1 MEEKNKVMGGEEIV
15 IDQVAP
21 FKETIVTVP
30 AEITPIETI
39 KEVEQSPYISG
50 KMNVSGYVYSAPSA
64 KKVIGVKGKGQEIEY
79 KEISNSKWIELKD
92 GGYIL
97 RKWVG

>member
-15 IDQVAP
+15 INEVIP
-21 FKETIVTVP
+21 FKETAVVIP
-30 AEITPIETI
+30 AETIVKEIEW
-39 KEVEQSPYISG
+39 SPYLSG
-50 KMNVSGYVYSAPSA
+50 KMNVSGYVYSAPST
-64 KKVIGVKGKGQEIEY
+64 KKVIGVKGKEQEIEY
-79 KEISNSKWIELKD
+79 KEISNSKWVELKD

>member
-15 IDQVAP
+15 IDKVAP
-21 FKETIVTVP
+21 FEETAVVTPAETIV
-30 AEITPIETI
+30 
-39 KEVEQSPYISG
+39 KEVEQSPYFSG
-50 KMNVSGYVYSAPSA
+50 KMNVSGYVYSAPST
-64 KKVIGVKGKGQEIEY
+64 KKIIGVKGKGQEIEY
-79 KEISNSKWIELKD
+79 KEISNSKWVELKD

>member
-1 MEEKNKVMGGEEIV
+1 MEEKNKVMGGEEITI
-15 IDQVAP
+15 IDQVTP
-21 FKETIVTVP
+21 FKETAVVTP
-30 AEITPIETI
+30 AETIIE
-39 KEVEQSPYISG
+39 EVKQSPYLSG
-50 KMNVSGYVYSAPSA
+50 KMNISGYVYGAPSA

-79 KEISNSKWIELKD
+79 KEFGDSKWIELKD

>member
-1 MEEKNKVMGGEEIV
+1 MEEKNKVMGNKEIV
-15 IDQVAP
+15 IDEVAP
-21 FKETIVTVP
+21 FKETVVVTP
-30 AEITPIETI
+30 AETNI
-39 KEVEQSPYISG
+39 KEVEQSPYLSG
-50 KMNVSGYVYSAPSA
+50 KMNVSGYVYSAPST

-97 RKWVG
+97 RKWVGD

>member
-1 MEEKNKVMGGEEIV
+1 MEEKNKVMGNKEIV
-15 IDQVAP
+15 IDEVAP
-21 FKETIVTVP
+21 FKETVVVTP
-30 AEITPIETI
+30 AETNI
-39 KEVEQSPYISG
+39 KEVEQSPYFFG
-50 KMNVSGYVYSAPSA
+50 KMNVSGYVYGAPST

-79 KEISNSKWIELKD
+79 KEISNSKWVELKD

>member
-21 FKETIVTVP
+21 FKETTVVTP
-30 AEITPIETI
+30 AETI
-39 KEVEQSPYISG
+39 VKEVEQSPYFSG
-50 KMNVSGYVYSAPSA
+50 KMNVSGYVYSAPSI

-79 KEISNSKWIELKD
+79 KEISNSKWVELKD

>member
-1 MEEKNKVMGGEEIV
+1 MEEKNKVMGGEEII
-15 IDQVAP
+15 IDQVKP
-21 FKETIVTVP
+21 FKETVVIAP
-30 AEITPIETI
+30 AETSI

-50 KMNVSGYVYSAPSA
+50 KMNVSGYVYSAPSS

>member
-1 MEEKNKVMGGEEIV
+1 MEEKNKVMGGKEITI

-21 FKETIVTVP
+21 FKETAVVTP
-30 AEITPIETI
+30 AETII
-39 KEVEQSPYISG
+39 KEVEWSPYLSG
-50 KMNVSGYVYSAPSA
+50 KMNVSGYVYSAPST
-64 KKVIGVKGKGQEIEY
+64 KKVIGVKGKGQKIEY
-79 KEISNSKWIELKD
+79 KEINDSKWVELKD

>member
-15 IDQVAP
+15 IDEVAP
-21 FKETIVTVP
+21 FKETVVIAP
-30 AEITPIETI
+30 AETDVR
-39 KEVEQSPYISG
+39 EVEQSPYLSG
-50 KMNVSGYVYSAPSA
+50 KMNVSGYVYSAPST
-64 KKVIGVKGKGQEIEY
+64 KKIIGVKGKGQEIEY
-79 KEISNSKWIELKD
+79 KEISNSKWVELKD